1 VHRAFDGTK
10 AEVSMSQQHVHQYV
24 KSVHQVRPLDGPAED
39 IVQWNCACGAVKGPE
54 LDNSGPKPGEWI

>member
-1 VHRAFDGTK
+1 
-10 AEVSMSQQHVHQYV
+10 MSQQHVHQYV